1 MAEKCENGSSLPAFE
16 RIEHRRKAMFG
27 RLVPPNRLRMPLA
40 RDVPDLPQ
48 DRFTF
53 DVEALR
59 DQSGS
64 DSTSELIKETTF
76 LVLKDDLKIETCFS
90 SHI

>member
-40 RDVPDLPQ
+40 RGVPDLPQ

-59 DQSGS
+59 DKSDT

-76 LVLKDDLKIETCFS
+76 
-90 SHI
+90 